1 MSRARV
7 SGTPPA
13 ISIRLPLEGRLQ
25 IRPEWL
31 HDADEARL
39 FDWLDGHPEL
49 GELLRHALEV
59 LAEERAA

>member
-1 MSRARV
+1 MTA
-7 SGTPPA
+7 PA
-13 ISIRLPLEGRLQ
+13 IVIRLPLEGGLQ

-31 HDADEARL
+31 HDAYEARL

-59 LAEERAA
+59 LAAARAA